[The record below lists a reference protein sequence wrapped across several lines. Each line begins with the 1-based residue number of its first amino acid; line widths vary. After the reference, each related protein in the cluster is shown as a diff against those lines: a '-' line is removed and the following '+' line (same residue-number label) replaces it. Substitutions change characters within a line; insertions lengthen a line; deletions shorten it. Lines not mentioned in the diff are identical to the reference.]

1 MKKIIILL
9 FATILAIGTLSAQER
24 VIFYSGSVPVHSQN
38 ITDVD
43 SVNFVNGIT
52 IVHNNI
58 GETNF
63 QFPVVGIDSIVFS
76 SEETPV
82 DTGEI
87 IYITYAGSTVSVINP
102 WANRGV
108 TVTTDGADV
117 TVTAASGQQD
127 IVYYL
132 SGTTTDGSL
141 TINSDHRFKMTLDGV
156 SITNPT
162 GAAIKSLDDEKI
174 NLTLKNT
181 STLADG
187 ATSTDKA
194 PFDSRGQVI
203 ISGNGTLN
211 LNGTVKHGLFSADYI
226 RMLSGTVNVTGAAND
241 GLHSNDYVEIF
252 GGTITIN
259 NAKSGIDGGRR
270 YLNISGGSITVNSS
284 VADGKGLKSDSLV
297 TITGGTINLTMS
309 GDYAKGIKAGTDI
322 DIQGG
327 SVTIN
332 GSGATVVTAGDP
344 SHCAGLK
351 SNGNTIISSLT
362 GSTNIHVTMAS
373 GAAGGKA
380 INADG
385 DVVINGGT
393 IELSV
398 AGAGGN
404 YTDTNNMANT
414 YSSHCVKANGGI
426 TINGGDL
433 TLTAAGKDSKCLAA
447 DQTISVKGGNIGM
460 TVSGQASK
468 GIKSDISVIIEDGD
482 ITANVSGATVVA
494 NQEASNSIAIKSDGT
509 MEINGGTINATCT
522 SASGGAKCL
531 SSDGN
536 MTFNGGTLTLSTAGT
551 GATLVGSG
559 TSCTDGYAP
568 CCIKSDGS
576 IVINGGDFNCQSTGK
591 GGRGIACDGT
601 LTIGTANA
609 SDDLINLYIMTSG
622 APVNASSGGG
632 PGGGGPGGGGSSSDY
647 WKGLPKGIKVQ
658 GKLTVNSGHVQ
669 SYCAQTSG
677 DTNGEAIE
685 TKDSLF
691 INGGYVEAN
700 AYDDGINSA
709 KYIEIN
715 NGHVWSYSRGNDG
728 IDCNGTRIMVNGGVV
743 ICYSATEAAIDDN
756 DDNNQG
762 GHLRISNATVIAIGG
777 SMGAIEGTP
786 ALTGQKYILL
796 GSSGGGGWNP
806 GGGGSS
812 ALTLA
817 QNGVCVKDN
826 SNNEIVTFKMAAVG
840 NNTSGF
846 ETITR
851 RVSGLFITTPD
862 IQSGTYRY
870 YTSPT
875 ISGGTSWHG
884 LYSGATV
891 TTSGNGTSVTAQ

>member
-9 FATILAIGTLSAQER
+9 FATILAIGTISAQER
-24 VIFYSGSVPVHSQN
+24 VVFYSGSIPVHSQN
-38 ITDVD
+38 IDYVD

-63 QFPVVGIDSIVFS
+63 QFPVVGIDSIVFAE
-76 SEETPV
+76 EETQV

-108 TVTTDGADV
+108 TVTTTGADV
-117 TVTAASGQQD
+117 TVNAVSGQQD
-127 IVYYL
+127 IIYYL

-141 TINSDHRFKMTLDGV
+141 TISSDHRFNMTLDGV

-162 GAAIKSLDDEKI
+162 GAAIKSLLDEKI

-194 PFDSRGQVI
+194 PFDSRGQII

-226 RMLSGTVNVTGAAND
+226 RVLSGTINVTGAAND
-241 GLHSNDYVEIF
+241 GIHSNDYIEIF

-259 NAKSGIDGGRR
+259 NAKSGIDGGGR

-327 SVTIN
+327 TITIN

-351 SNGNTIISSLT
+351 SNGNTFISSLMGNT
-362 GSTNIHVTMAS
+362 DLHVTMAS

-385 DVVINGGT
+385 NVVINGGT
-393 IELSV
+393 LELSV

-404 YTDTNNMANT
+404 YTDTNNTANT
-414 YSSHCVKANGGI
+414 YSAHCVKTNGAITVNGG
-426 TINGGDL
+426 NL
-433 TLTAAGKDSKCLAA
+433 TLTAAGRDSKCLAA
-447 DQTISVKGGNIGM
+447 DQAVTVNGGIIGM

-468 GIKSDISVIIEDGD
+468 GIKSDISVIIESGD

-494 NQEASNSIAIKSDGT
+494 NQSASNSIAIKSDGT
-509 MEINGGTINATCT
+509 MEINGGTITATCT
-522 SASGGAKCL
+522 STSGGAKCL
-531 SSDGN
+531 SCDGN
-536 MTFNGGTLTLSTAGT
+536 MTFNGGDLTLSTAGT
-551 GATLVGSG
+551 GATVVGSG

-568 CCIKSDGS
+568 SCIKSDGN
-576 IVINGGDFNCQSTGK
+576 ITITGGDFNCQSTGK
-591 GGRGIACDGT
+591 GGRGIACEGI

-609 SDDLINLYIMTSG
+609 DNDLIHIYVQTSG
-622 APVNASSGGG
+622 AAVNASSGGG
-632 PGGGGPGGGGSSSDY
+632 GFPGGGSSSDY
-647 WKGLPKGIKVQ
+647 WKGLPKGIKAQ
-658 GKLTVNSGHVQ
+658 GNIYIHSGHVQ

-677 DTNGEAIE
+677 DPTGEAIE
-685 TKDSLF
+685 SKDGIY
-691 INGGYVEAN
+691 INGGFIEAN
-700 AYDDGINSA
+700 AYDDAINCA
-709 KYIEIN
+709 NHIEV
-715 NGHVWSYSRGNDG
+715 NGGYVWAYSRGNDA
-728 IDCNGTRIMVNGGVV
+728 IDCNGAYSQYNGGIV
-743 ICYSATEAAIDDN
+743 IAAGKEEAIDANCDGMGGT
-756 DDNNQG
+756 Q
-762 GHLRISNATVIAIGG
+762 GHLQINGATIVAYR
-777 SMGAIEGTP
+777 A
-786 ALTGQKYILL
+786 
-796 GSSGGGGWNP
+796 SSGGGGMALLDSPTYMNGQKYLSPSNITTGNSYCIKNSSSNPVMILNHQAVSGSGFQNSTSGLRPP

-812 ALTLA
+812 ASFIFT
-817 QNGVCVKDN
+817 
-826 SNNEIVTFKMAAVG
+826 SPEVT
-840 NNTSGF
+840 
-846 ETITR
+846 
-851 RVSGLFITTPD
+851 
-862 IQSGTYRY
+862 SGTYTL
-870 YTSPT
+870 YTNPT
-875 ISGGTSWHG
+875 INGTANWHG
-884 LYSGATV
+884 LYVGASA
-891 TTSGNGTSVTAQ
+891 TTSGNGTSLTAQ